1 MGPTYD
7 AKAFYKAAG
16 NTECAAYFKDL
27 LLSWNATIE
36 STLSDAVFFYN
47 SGNSKRCIE
56 TRTSSNNNSGGGTPA
71 ATVSEL
77 SRWKSTAAQLNHLV
91 GQITNPES
99 KAVIGIAGA
108 ASPSSLSKWKHT
120 SSHLLEAANQA
131 QDTILYLKSF
141 QKSVDKLA
149 RCNLTTPDDV
159 HVVCNV
165 TLPGVLRAAEV
176 VHSVSSYYHS
186 KAALSTLL
194 RSVSCTLMDK
204 CTQYILLHNGT
215 TNTTTATFGGEE
227 RKSLWEQPYGILLLK
242 LDNVTRMYREFTGPA
257 LQLLLDS
264 STNTKKEY
272 DRDPCH
278 IHFSQFTLFKGRC
291 EKLHTFFSIVRQFST
306 LSQKNGSGDGSG
318 VIPGMDGIAS
328 TFQSL
333 LAEVKA
339 KRLDLLD
346 VNNKAFDKELLEFQV
361 RVNDLELDL
370 ERHLRGIFDTAPSV
384 QQALAWLQQ
393 FDGLLDRRS
402 FLAEMDSMYSAAFQ
416 RYTAYLDG
424 MQQKYESHKDSP
436 PVPLGQP
443 LMAGSVMWARSLLN
457 HIEQPMSVFCSHGKV
472 FQTKESTIT
481 VQTYNRLARALI
493 EFEGLWYQ
501 AWVHG
506 VGSIADQVHHTLLAT
521 IDNKGCS
528 DGGSSLVVNLDKGVL
543 QLMQEAEC
551 FIALG
556 FEIPEKAATL
566 LTQRHRLTHHF
577 NQLLKFARDLHSVTT
592 VDVPP
597 VLSPIL
603 QPQVDRFIATEVRP
617 GLETLVWTSVNVD
630 GFIHSVQC
638 GLKKML
644 VLKERMIDYYWHR
657 VVANAKDIERI
668 SLLSVIDRDD
678 LQLDSTSTSDAA
690 VEQQS
695 KHRAVSCQQFE
706 KQQLEHLKHQVGI
719 VEAKSKQIQQA
730 YQDIETLLTSSSAV
744 DEKMCPLKR
753 HCGDLITKAI
763 AVSISSSLSSFKTC
777 LSFSHDAATNTT
789 SRSLF
794 FAIDLQ
800 LQVPTIVTYPPLSSI
815 QAAVNKVVEELPV
828 MLDGTLSTWWVAND
842 NLNKH
847 SVLSCLK
854 RLVVKQD
861 VGTTSL
867 LSLVLN
873 TEATPT
879 TTKTN
884 SGNSLFDIGTLQQHV
899 DQYCFSFNSFSAL
912 WKSNAQQEYDLFIST
927 NPGPLEH
934 KAKLQQ
940 LLDMEHSL
948 SSLAVDTTIGPLKLH
963 ANGLRSSLLHEA
975 SPWKIIFGKKLKEG
989 AQKQLTRLE
998 SRVAELADSLP
1009 VQVVGIDIED
1019 VAPTMTVIQSIRD
1032 LESDWERIFSRVED
1046 AFALLAHYKLTA
1058 AMKSSSLGG
1067 SRVDAEEEEEG
1078 DEEEK
1083 VKGMLQGVVGQWTNL
1098 LQRSHQVSRD
1108 LASQHGALKT
1118 AVETGSAAFLIED
1131 AQFLANWNTNG
1142 PSAIDTISDGDT
1154 SGGGGG
1160 GNHIEASERLRKFQI
1175 DLEGRIRK
1183 RTIYTAGYELFKLP
1197 PPEYHGL
1204 QCIEREV
1211 AMLTPVYDL
1220 YTEVAAAMKKYGSLS
1235 WPDVTIDDEQL
1246 PAMLTQV
1253 GDYYG
1258 RIKKLPKEVRELGVY
1273 KDSRAAVEGLQVVL
1287 TLIQGLT
1294 HEAIRPR
1301 HWTELAIICNCQ
1313 LPSSL
1318 DALCLQHLFDANL
1331 SSQRDAVEDLC
1342 SCAIKEAGVEAKL
1355 AALAAQWSSE
1365 AFVFIDHK
1373 GRAGAVL
1380 RPTETAEL
1388 KDRLEDTLM
1397 SLGTLTAS
1405 RYSLPFRQELQ
1416 SWAAKLGG
1424 VSEILEQWLT
1434 VQNLW
1439 MYLEAVFSGGDIVKQ
1454 LPTEARRF
1462 ASIDRGYMQVVKHA
1476 NDIVNCVDTCVGTD
1490 LLKSLLPKLLEQ
1502 LEVSQKSLAAYL
1514 EAKRV
1519 EFPRFYFV
1527 SDPTLLEILSL
1538 GSDPAAVVPHL
1549 QSGLFDSLSN
1559 VTFDK
1564 NDKHKITHM
1573 ISREGEKVALDAPV
1587 EATGNVEV
1595 WLQRLVKGMQ
1605 STVKSSIRQAVEDM
1619 QTQSLEEFIFSHP
1632 AQVALL
1638 GLQFQWTTDQQAALH
1653 AAYRQEKGALTKVL
1667 KKAEATLSE
1676 LVSLTLRSDLTPTQ
1690 RTSLETCITVYM
1702 HQKEASEELLK
1713 KKVRDPLDFEWL
1725 KQVRMAWRPDRDTI
1739 VASICD
1745 VDFEYSYEY
1754 LGVKERLVITPLTDA
1769 CYITLTQA
1777 LGMYLGGAPAGPAGT
1792 GKTETTKDLGA
1803 TLGKY
1808 VVVFNCSD
1816 QMDYK
1821 GMGKIY
1827 KGLAQS
1833 GLWGCFDEF
1842 NRINLDVLSVCAQ
1855 QVHCILTAIREQ
1867 KKSFTFTDGSIVPLD
1882 PKVGFFITMN
1892 PGYAGRQELPE
1903 NLKALFRGVTMMVPN
1918 RQIIMKVKLAACG
1931 YQQNDILSKKFHVL
1945 YDLCEQQ
1952 LSKQPHYDFGLRN
1965 ILSVLRTAG
1974 SSKRMA
1980 PEKSEVFLM
1989 MRTLRDMNMSKLVAE
2004 DAPLFLS
2011 LIEDLFPGQRA
2022 ERTRFDDISG
2032 ALESAVRERG
2042 LQPEPSWLNK
2052 IIQLYETQLVRHG
2065 IMLVG
2070 PSGTGKSCAIEC
2082 LAAALTQLG
2091 NKTVV
2096 WRMNPKSI
2104 TAPQMFGQLDA
2115 ATGDWTDGVFSAL
2128 WRRAAKTKNQNT
2140 WIVLDGPVDAIWIEN
2155 LNTVLDD
2162 NKVLTLANGDRV
2174 LMTPNMRLI
2183 FEAENLN
2190 NASPATVSRA
2200 GIIYMSHSEL
2210 GWKPVVKSWLQS
2222 RPESQS
2228 AVLSKCFEKCL
2239 PPLLE
2244 CVNVHCK
2251 PVIHTEVVCQVSSL
2265 LTLLSAVLQLLES
2278 GQNILASIS
2287 HHYHHNHHHLEST
2300 DASERRRGSSRIEI
2314 LGGHNHGNTNSTSSL
2329 SSHNNINNH
2338 YTEILE
2344 KIFIY
2349 CAAWSLG
2356 GVLTMEGRHRFDGL
2370 IKTLTQYSPKSKL
2383 AGDSVYEYVVNEVT
2397 GDWQH
2402 WQERIPTW
2410 TYPSSSPSSEK
2421 NGSTTTSSNSSVPD
2435 FSKIVVPTLDS
2446 VRFGYLLSL
2455 VHSINKST
2463 LLVGAPGTAKTTTA
2477 QQFLQSFDPETHIPK
2492 TVTFSYLTT
2501 PGIFQSSVEGAVE
2514 KRQGRSFGPPGGRSM
2529 TLFIDDLSIP
2539 AFNKW
2544 GDQITNEAVRQL
2556 LEQGGL
2562 YTTEKPVGEF
2572 KQLVDTKFVAAM
2584 VAPGDGKN
2592 DIPNR
2597 LKRQFVVLYMP
2608 PPSAAA
2614 VQGIYGKIMGGKF
2627 GKIIFKQLQGGKG
2640 EGEDNN
2646 NNVAAGTMTMVQF
2659 TGKLV
2664 QLTLELWTTVQ
2675 AKMVPTPDKFHYSF
2689 SLRDIS
2695 RIFQGISLAD
2705 LDPLISLLASQN
2717 QQQQQHSIARYILSL
2732 WGHECQRVFADKLV
2746 SLSEKGWVLEAT
2758 KNLAQQHLSSLLPVS
2773 IIEDALLPHN
2783 MVFVDCLRD
2792 APIDEITGE
2801 PSGPRPSTYESVTGG
2816 LSAAGGR
2823 IQQLVDLIN
2832 SEIRSSGQKHTI
2844 VLFEDALE
2852 HLLRISRLM
2861 AMEKGHGLLVGV
2873 GGSGKQSLA
2882 KLAAAIAGAR
2892 AFQISLSKSYGVS
2905 NLLDDIRTLFKDV
2918 ALKGQNIAFI
2928 LTDSDVRD
2936 DSFLEYINQLL
2947 MTGDIAGLFPKEEL
2961 DALLNDVRPMMKKEW
2976 AGVPDTADNLHA
2988 FVLNRVRRKLH
2999 VLLCFSPVGDKLS
3012 RWAQQFPGIING
3024 CTIDW
3029 FLPWPQAALTAVSS
3043 HLLKA
3048 NLQLATNNDEG
3059 NDASSVVISSNKHRV
3074 GKDEEDKVKLFLQKF
3089 MAAVHTRVTAGCN
3102 EYSLLYKR
3110 TAHVTPKSYLS
3121 FISTFDELFSRKVSD
3136 NRSTVKSLVNGLE
3149 KMKHAKVD
3157 VNKMQVELG
3166 VKEQDLAVAN
3176 KEAEVL
3182 LEEIGTST
3190 AVAEKEKQKVAVI
3203 VDGVTKKASEIAET
3217 KAEAECDLAEAQ
3229 PALDKAVSA
3238 LNSIAPKDITAL
3250 KSLKSPPDVI
3260 KRIFDCVLLL
3270 RHQSIKPIAWHDV
3283 KGNQVIVG
3291 SFEESVKMLGD
3302 MNFLQTLINFPKE
3315 RINDETVELLQPYFN
3330 APDFNFEAAKKASGN
3345 VAGLCNWARAM
3356 CDYHEVAKVVDPKI
3370 ARLKEAEAE
3379 LSAANEEQAAAEAEL
3394 AKVQEKLDEMQQRFD
3409 AAMTHKRAL
3418 EEDAASTRRKM
3429 ANATALISALG
3440 GEEVRWQQQREQLD
3454 ASLCRLVG
3462 DCALAASFTSYLG
3475 PFNKEFRAKLLRDFT
3490 FDCVSVGLPCTPDLA
3505 VTSILAEETEMGQW
3519 AVEGLP
3525 TDALSV
3531 QNGILVTKASRYP
3544 LLVDPQ
3550 GQGRGWLIQREAAAG
3565 LQVTETTDRHF
3576 KNTLEACLSNGKPLL
3591 IENVDEHIDPA
3602 LDPIL
3607 EKKWVPR
3614 GSGFVLVIGDKEI
3627 DVSPDFRLYLTTR
3640 LPNPKFSPEL
3650 SARVAIVDFTVTQA
3664 GLEDQLLGRLI
3675 LKEKGELEEQR
3686 QKLMQDVQ
3694 SYRKRIEELES
3705 DLLIRLSSS
3714 SGNLLDDTALID
3726 ILAVTKATS
3735 QEVSAR
3741 LVHASETRKI
3751 ITEACEEYRP
3761 VARRAA
3767 LLYFLI
3773 SQFSEVNCMYQTS
3786 LAQFMANYE
3795 SSIHDSE
3802 KAATIVQRTVNIINH
3817 LTSNAF
3823 LYTQRGLFEKHK
3835 LPFALLLAN
3844 KILVQSGDVLPKHVD
3859 CFLKMGGC
3867 LDITTA
3873 KKKPKD
3879 WIPSDV
3885 WLNVLALKES
3895 GMEVFQQ
3902 LPEVL
3907 ARAPEGP
3914 WKAWCD
3920 QEAPEA
3926 SPHPPLSMTASTTDQ
3941 TNTTTTTSSSTAPSQ
3956 LTGFYKLCLVRAFR
3970 EDRAMVAAAEYISKI
3985 LGPQFAEPPSLDLE
3999 QIYQSM
4005 SSSSQSVTG
4014 ASIPIT
4020 DSSSNNN
4027 TSTTIS
4033 SVTSSNTSNIRP
4045 KAANVPLTICLLS
4058 SGADIT
4064 KKIEDLAHRHHI
4076 NTLGVSMGQGQEV
4089 IARRHLATAAVE
4101 GHWVLLQNAH
4111 LGLNYLTEVEKWLA
4125 SHISN
4130 NSNQQQQQGEK
4141 GAGKLHPGF
4150 HLWITTEPHPSF
4162 PIGLLHMGVKLTNE
4176 PPVGLRACL
4185 KASLQSVSQD
4195 LLESVNR
4202 KEWRPLVFA
4211 TCFLHAVVQERR
4223 KFGPIGWN
4231 VPYEFNQSDL
4241 AASLQF
4247 LQNHLQDVEAR
4258 KAASPDWST
4267 IRYMI
4272 ASIQYGGRIT
4282 DEFDRTLMDTYAQ
4295 KFYHPDIVTPGWE
4308 LFRDGRTGAV
4318 CTIPSGSSMG
4328 EIDQI
4333 RGFIDNMPATEG
4345 PDLFGLHSNAER
4357 ASRKLQ
4363 VQGAIQLM
4371 VELQPSGGS
4380 SGNNVEGTASS
4391 AAAATSGTEDQQDLV
4406 SKTVGELLAT
4416 LPPQFD
4422 PIETLDIL
4430 QKLPGGAQQPLTIH
4444 LRQEI
4449 DRLNIVM
4456 STVKSTLE
4464 SLQLTIAGTIALN
4477 DSLASVLI
4485 ALQTARPPASWMKLG
4500 WEAGTLSSWWLGLS
4514 QRHDQLY
4521 RWLNSGRPK
4530 SYWLTGFFNPQGFLT
4545 AVKQEVTRQ
4554 HAHSNSG
4561 SFMQQQQQESCTISI
4576 SGDIPSNTTTTPPPT
4591 PCASSTKWAL
4601 DDVVMV
4607 SEVTKIP
4614 DVSAVREPPAE
4625 GVYIHGLY
4633 LDGVGWNLRHNKL
4646 CDAEAK
4652 RLYQPLPV
4660 MHVTAVL
4667 SNERKALGYFKV
4679 PCYKVAKRTGAT
4691 YVSTFMLKSDE
4702 DRTKWILRGAAL
4714 LCSVD

>member
-1 MGPTYD
+1 MGPNYD
-7 AKAFYKAAG
+7 AKAFNKAAG
-16 NTECAAYFKDL
+16 NKECAAYFKDL
-27 LLSWNATIE
+27 LSSWNATIE
-36 STLSDAVFFYN
+36 STLRDAVFFCN
-47 SGNSKRCIE
+47 SSNNKPCIE
-56 TRTSSNNNSGGGTPA
+56 TKTSNNNSGGGTA
-71 ATVSEL
+71 AAVSEL

-91 GQITNPES
+91 EQITSPES

-108 ASPSSLSKWKHT
+108 ASPSSLSEWRHT
-120 SSHLLEAANQA
+120 SSSLLEAANQA
-131 QDTILYLKSF
+131 QDTILYLQPF
-141 QKSVDKLA
+141 QKSVVKLA
-149 RCNLTTPDDV
+149 RCNLITPDDV
-159 HVVCNV
+159 HVVCDV

-194 RSVSCTLMDK
+194 RSVSLTLMDK
-204 CTQYILLHNGT
+204 CTQYVLLHNGT
-215 TNTTTATFGGEE
+215 TNTNTATSGGGG
-227 RKSLWEQPYGILLLK
+227 KSLWEQSYDILLLK
-242 LDNVTRMYREFTGPA
+242 LDNVLRMYREFTGPA
-257 LQLLLDS
+257 LELLLDG
-264 STNTKKEY
+264 STNTKQEY
-272 DRDPCH
+272 DQDPCH
-278 IHFSQFTLFKGRC
+278 IHFSQFALFKGRC
-291 EKLHTFFSIVRQFST
+291 EKLHTFFSIVRQFSN
-306 LSQKNGSGDGSG
+306 LSQKNGSGGDSG

-328 TFQSL
+328 TFQLL

-361 RVNDLELDL
+361 RLNDLELEL
-370 ERHLRGIFDTAPSV
+370 QRHLRGIFDAAPSV

-402 FLAEMDSMYSAAFQ
+402 FLAEMESMYSAAFQ
-416 RYTAYLDG
+416 RYTAYLDR
-424 MQQKYESHKDSP
+424 MQQKYESLKDSP

-443 LMAGSVMWARSLLN
+443 PMAGSVMWARSLLN
-457 HIEQPMSVFCSHGKV
+457 HIEQPMSVFCSRGKGKV
-472 FQTKESTIT
+472 FQTKQSTAT

-506 VGSIADQVHHTLLAT
+506 VDSIVDQMHHTLLAT
-521 IDNKGCS
+521 IDNKG
-528 DGGSSLVVNLDKGVL
+528 DIGGGSSLVVNLDKGVV

-577 NQLLKFARDLHSVTT
+577 NQLLKFTRDLHSITT
-592 VDVPP
+592 VDVLP
-597 VLSPIL
+597 VLATIL

-617 GLETLVWTSVNVD
+617 GLETLMWTSLNVD

-638 GLKKML
+638 GLKEMR
-644 VLKERMIDYYWHR
+644 VLKERIMDCYWHR
-657 VVANAKDIERI
+657 IVANAKDIERMY
-668 SLLSVIDRDD
+668 LLIMNRDN
-678 LQLDSTSTSDAA
+678 LQPDSTSTSDAA

-695 KHRAVSCQQFE
+695 KHKAMSCQQFE
-706 KQQLEHLKHQVGI
+706 KQQLEHLKRQVGI
-719 VEAKSKQIQQA
+719 VEAKSKKIQQA
-730 YQDIETLLTSSSAV
+730 YQDIEALLTTSSSSSSSAF
-744 DEKMCPLKR
+744 DKKIYQLKS

-777 LSFSHDAATNTT
+777 LSFSHDATTTTTTT
-789 SRSLF
+789 SF
-794 FAIDLQ
+794 VFAIDLQ

-828 MLDGTLSTWWVAND
+828 TLDGTLSTWWVAND
-842 NLNKH
+842 SLNNH
-847 SVLSCLK
+847 SILGCLK

-861 VGTTSL
+861 AATSSL

-873 TEATPT
+873 TGSIPT
-879 TTKTN
+879 TTTTN
-884 SGNSLFDIGTLQQHV
+884 SSNILDISTLQQHV
-899 DQYCFSFNSFSAL
+899 DKYCFSFNSFSAL

-948 SSLAVDTTIGPLKLH
+948 SSLAVDATIGPLKLH
-963 ANGLRSSLLHEA
+963 ATGLRSSLLHEA
-975 SPWKIIFGKKLKEG
+975 SLWKIIFGEKLKER

-998 SRVAELADSLP
+998 SRVAELADNLP
-1009 VQVVGIDIED
+1009 VQVVGIDVED

-1032 LESDWERIFSRVED
+1032 LESDWERLFSTVED
-1046 AFALLAHYKLTA
+1046 AFGLLAHYKLTA
-1058 AMKSSSLGG
+1058 GMKSSSLVRNRAG
-1067 SRVDAEEEEEG
+1067 AEEEEEV
-1078 DEEEK
+1078 DEEER
-1083 VKGMLQGVVGQWTNL
+1083 VKGMLQGVVGQWTKL

-1108 LASQHGALKT
+1108 LASQHDALKT
-1118 AVETGSAAFLIED
+1118 AVETGSAAFLIAD
-1131 AQFLANWNTNG
+1131 AQFLADWNTNG
-1142 PSAIDTISDGDT
+1142 PSATIDIINDGDT
-1154 SGGGGG
+1154 SGSSG

-1183 RTIYTAGYELFKLP
+1183 RAIYTAGYELFRLP

-1204 QCIEREV
+1204 QYIEREV

-1220 YTEVAAAMKKYGSLS
+1220 YTEVAAAMKKYGILS
-1235 WPDVTIDDEQL
+1235 WPDVTSDDEQL
-1246 PAMLTQV
+1246 PAMLNQV
-1253 GDYYG
+1253 GVYYG

-1301 HWTELAIICNCQ
+1301 HWTELALICNCQ
-1313 LPSSL
+1313 LPSNL
-1318 DALCLQHLFDANL
+1318 NALCLQHLFDANL
-1331 SSQRDAVEDLC
+1331 LSQRDAVDDLC
-1342 SCAIKEAGVEAKL
+1342 GCAVKEAGVEVKL
-1355 AALAAQWSSE
+1355 TALAVQWSSE
-1365 AFVFIDHK
+1365 AFVFADHK
-1373 GRAGAVL
+1373 GRADAVL

-1405 RYSLPFRQELQ
+1405 RHSLPFRQELQ

-1476 NDIVNCVDTCVGTD
+1476 NDTVKCVDTCVGTD

-1595 WLQRLVKGMQ
+1595 WLQKLVKGMQ
-1605 STVKSSIRQAVEDM
+1605 STVKSSIRQAVKDM

-1690 RTSLETCITVYM
+1690 RSSLETCITVYM

-1867 KKSFTFTDGSIVPLD
+1867 KKNFTFTDGSVVPLD

-1931 YQQNDILSKKFHVL
+1931 YQENDILSKKFHVL
-1945 YDLCEQQ
+1945 YALCEQQ

-1980 PEKSEVFLM
+1980 PDKSEVFLM

-2011 LIEDLFPGQRA
+2011 LIEDVFPGQRA

-2070 PSGTGKSCAIEC
+2070 PSATGKSCAIEC

-2104 TAPQMFGQLDA
+2104 TAPQMFGRLDA

-2183 FEAENLN
+2183 FEVENLK

-2222 RPESQS
+2222 RPGSQS
-2228 AVLSKCFEKCL
+2228 AVLSKFFEKCL

-2244 CVNVHCK
+2244 CVKVHCK

-2287 HHYHHNHHHLEST
+2287 HHHHHNHHHPDST
-2300 DASERRRGSSRIEI
+2300 DASERRRRSSMFSI
-2314 LGGHNHGNTNSTSSL
+2314 LGSNNNGNTNGTSSS
-2329 SSHNNINNH
+2329 SSHNNNNH

-2356 GVLTMEGRHRFDGL
+2356 GVLTIEDRHRFDGL
-2370 IKTLTQYSPKSKL
+2370 IKTLTHHFPKPKL
-2383 AGDSVYEYVVNEVT
+2383 PGDSVYEYVVNETT
-2397 GDWQH
+2397 GEWQH

-2410 TYPSSSPSSEK
+2410 SYHSSSPSSEK
-2421 NGSTTTSSNSSVPD
+2421 SGTSATSNNSSVPD

-2446 VRFGYLLSL
+2446 MRFEYLLSL

-2501 PGIFQSSVEGAVE
+2501 PSIFQSSVEGAVD

-2556 LEQGGL
+2556 LDQGGL

-2614 VQGIYGKIMGGKF
+2614 VQGIYGNIMGGRF
-2627 GKIIFKQLQGGKG
+2627 GGVVFKQIQGGGG
-2640 EGEDNN
+2640 EGGENN
-2646 NNVAAGTMTMVQF
+2646 NNVAARTMTMVQF
-2659 TGKLV
+2659 TVKLV
-2664 QLTLELWTTVQ
+2664 QLTLELWTAVQ

-2695 RIFQGISLAD
+2695 RIFQGILLAD
-2705 LDPLISLLASQN
+2705 LDPLMSLLASKN

-2746 SLSEKGWVLEAT
+2746 SLSEKSWVLETT
-2758 KNLAQQHLSSLLPVS
+2758 KQLAQQHLSSLLPVF
-2773 IIEDALLPHN
+2773 IIKDALLPHN

-2792 APIDEITGE
+2792 APVDESTGE
-2801 PSGPRPSTYESVTGG
+2801 PCGPRPSTYESVTGG
-2816 LSAAGGR
+2816 LSVAGGR

-2832 SEIRSSGQKHTI
+2832 SEVRSGGQKHTI

-2852 HLLRISRLM
+2852 HLLRISRVM

-2892 AFQISLSKSYGVS
+2892 VFQISPSKSYGIS

-2918 ALKGQNIAFI
+2918 ALKGQSIAFI

-2936 DSFLEYINQLL
+2936 DLFLEYINQLL

-2961 DALLNDVRPMMKKEW
+2961 DALLNDVRPVMKKEW
-2976 AGVPDTADNLHA
+2976 ADVPDTADNLHA

-3048 NLQLATNNDEG
+3048 NLQLDTNNDEG
-3059 NDASSVVISSNKHRV
+3059 NDGSVLISSDNRSV
-3074 GKDEEDKVKLFLQKF
+3074 RKDDEDKIKAFLQNF

-3102 EYSLLYKR
+3102 EYRLLYKR

-3121 FISTFDELFSRKVSD
+3121 FISTFDELFSRKLSD

-3166 VKEQDLAVAN
+3166 VKEQELAVAN

-3203 VDGVTKKASEIAET
+3203 VEGVTKKASEIAET
-3217 KAEAECDLAEAQ
+3217 KAEAEYDLAEAQ

-3270 RHQSIKPIAWHDV
+3270 RHQSIKPIAWHDA
-3283 KGNQVIVG
+3283 KGNQVLVG

-3302 MNFLQTLINFPKE
+3302 INFLQTLINFPKE

-3330 APDFNFEAAKKASGN
+3330 APDFTFEAAKKASGN

-3370 ARLKEAEAE
+3370 ARLKESEAE

-3409 AAMTHKRAL
+3409 AAITHKRAL
-3418 EEDAASTRRKM
+3418 EEDAASTRKKM

-3440 GEEVRWQQQREQLD
+3440 GEEVRWQQQRKQLD
-3454 ASLCRLVG
+3454 ASLGRLVG

-3475 PFNKEFRAKLLRDFT
+3475 PFNKEYRAKLLKEFS
-3490 FDCVSVGLPCTPDLA
+3490 CECISLGLPCTPDLA

-3525 TDALSV
+3525 TDALSM
-3531 QNGILVTKASRYP
+3531 QNGILVTRASRYP
-3544 LLVDPQ
+3544 LLIDPQ

-3565 LQVTETTDRHF
+3565 LQVTQMSDRHF
-3576 KNTLEACLSNGKPLL
+3576 KNSLEACLCNGKPLL

-3607 EKKWVPR
+3607 EKKWEPR

-3694 SYRKRIEELES
+3694 LYRRRIQELES

-3741 LVHASETRKI
+3741 LMHASETRKI
-3751 ITEACEEYRP
+3751 ITEACEVYRP

-3795 SSIHDSE
+3795 SSIHNSE
-3802 KAATIVQRTVNIINH
+3802 KAATTVQRTVNIINH

-3844 KILVQSGDVLPKHVD
+3844 KILVQSGDILPKHVD

-3895 GMEVFQQ
+3895 GMAVFQQ

-3926 SPHPPLSMTASTTDQ
+3926 SLHPPLSLTASTTDQ
-3941 TNTTTTTSSSTAPSQ
+3941 TNTTTTPSSSTTPSQ
-3956 LTGFYKLCLVRAFR
+3956 LTGFYKLCLVKAFR
-3970 EDRAMVAAAEYISKI
+3970 EDRAMVAAAEYISKL
-3985 LGPQFAEPPSLDLE
+3985 LGPQFAEPPPVDLD

-4005 SSSSQSVTG
+4005 SSSSHSVTG
-4014 ASIPIT
+4014 ASISNT
-4020 DSSSNNN
+4020 DSSSNTN
-4027 TSTTIS
+4027 TSTATS
-4033 SVTSSNTSNIRP
+4033 SVTSNNISNTIS
-4045 KAANVPLTICLLS
+4045 KAANIPLTICLLS
-4058 SGADIT
+4058 AGADPT
-4064 KKIEDLAHRHHI
+4064 KTIEDLAHRHHI

-4111 LGLNYLTEVEKWLA
+4111 LGLSYLTELEKWLA

-4130 NSNQQQQQGEK
+4130 NSNQQQQGDNR
-4141 GAGKLHPGF
+4141 AGKLHPVF

-4162 PIGLLHMGVKLTNE
+4162 PIGLLHMGIKLTNE

-4185 KASLQSVSQD
+4185 KASLQSVTQD

-4282 DEFDRTLMDTYAQ
+4282 DGFDRTLMDTYAK

-4345 PDLFGLHSNAER
+4345 PDLFGLHPNAER

-4363 VQGAIQLM
+4363 VHRAIQLM

-4380 SGNNVEGTASS
+4380 SGNSVEGTAPSTA
-4391 AAAATSGTEDQQDLV
+4391 AAAATTGIEDQQDLV
-4406 SKTVGELLAT
+4406 SKTAGELLAT
-4416 LPPQFD
+4416 LPPRFN
-4422 PIETLDIL
+4422 PIETLDKL
-4430 QKLPGGAQQPLTIH
+4430 QKLPGGAQQPLTVH
-4444 LRQEI
+4444 LLQEI
-4449 DRLNIVM
+4449 DRLNILM
-4456 STVKSTLE
+4456 STVKTTLE
-4464 SLQLTIAGTIALN
+4464 SLQLAIAGTIALN
-4477 DSLASVLI
+4477 DSLAAVLV

-4500 WEAGTLSSWWLGLS
+4500 WEASTLSSWWLGLS

-4530 SYWLTGFFNPQGFLT
+4530 SYWLAGFSNPQGFLT
-4545 AVKQEVTRQ
+4545 AVKQEVTRR
-4554 HAHSNSG
+4554 HALCNSG
-4561 SFMQQQQQESCTISI
+4561 SSMQQQQESSTISI
-4576 SGDIPSNTTTTPPPT
+4576 SVDTPSSTTIAPPPT
-4591 PCASSTKWAL
+4591 SYASSTKWAL

-4614 DVSAVREPPAE
+4614 DVSGVREPPAE

-4646 CDAEAK
+4646 CDAESK
-4652 RLYQPLPV
+4652 QLYQPLPV

-4667 SNERKALGYFKV
+4667 SNERKALGFFKA
-4679 PCYKVAKRTGAT
+4679 PCYKVAKRTGDT
-4691 YVSTFMLKSDE
+4691 YVSTFMLKTDV

-4714 LCSVD
+4714 LCSID